1 MAEAAIR
8 TGGRTMWTALGTL
21 LLTIMLALTPA
32 SAQAPRDA
40 ILYKDPQ
47 CGCCEAYADHLR
59 AHGFA
64 VTVTP
69 SPDLAT
75 IKRRHGVP
83 GALDLRL
90 AQVDLLGR
98 APVDAA
104 VTTRGES
111 VK

>member
-1 MAEAAIR
+1 MEGEGPVR
-8 TGGRTMWTALGTL
+8 TL
-21 LLTIMLALTPA
+21 LALLVLVV
-32 SAQAPRDA
+32 SLSSGQAGA
-40 ILYKDPQ
+40 EQSYAATLYKDPQ
-47 CGCCEAYADHLR
+47 CGCCVAYADHLR